1 MEEAVIKTT
10 HLNVGY
16 NKKTVISDIDLNAL
30 KGEVVCLLGP
40 NGAGKS
46 TILKTL
52 SGLLAPLSGT
62 AELDGEGI
70 NGIDKKSLSRRLSLV
85 LTDGPVPAMTT
96 VFDLVSMGRAP
107 YTNFMGQ
114 LSDNDRRIIDAALAE
129 TGISGLRDR
138 YVSELSDGEKQKAM
152 IARAIVQEPE
162 VIILDE
168 PTGHLDIG
176 YKVEVIRLLQKLS
189 AEKQMTCILSL
200 HDIDLALKGCKTIM
214 LVNDGKISGMGAPEE
229 IIKSGTFTE
238 LYHIKGGRYSELM
251 GSVEIKAPLA
261 NDAFVAAG
269 NGTGAVIY
277 RSLAR
282 NGYGVVTG
290 VVHENDKD
298 HEVAAGVCSE
308 MICEKAF
315 EPISRG
321 SAVKAEELALMQRFV
336 IDSGFPVGGINAENI
351 GLIKNIILK
360 GKRVFSLRPVN
371 ESRRFFGELDS
382 RIVHAGTVSE
392 LIQKIRSIF

>member
-1 MEEAVIKTT
+1 MEEAVIKTA

-16 NKKTVISDIDLNAL
+16 SNKTVISDIDLNAL

-85 LTDGPVPAMTT
+85 LTDGSVPAMTT

-152 IARAIVQEPE
+152 IARAIVQEPR

-214 LVNDGKISGMGAPEE
+214 LVNDGKISDMGAPEE

-308 MICEKAF
+308 MICERAF
-315 EPISRG
+315 EPISRE

-371 ESRRFFGELDS
+371 ESRRFFGALDS
-382 RIVHAGTVSE
+382 RIVHAGTVPE
-392 LIQKIRSIF
+392 LIQKISADF